1 MVAFYIFGA
10 YTQQFGLEVINT
22 VERTEFRVRK
32 ETNSLQELKTLL
44 DLVTNPC
51 MFKKPWKGLFRN
63 TLPST
68 LKT

>member
-10 YTQQFGLEVINT
+10 YMQQFGLEVINT
-22 VERTEFRVRK
+22 VERTKFRVRK

-51 MFKKPWKGLFRN
+51 MFID
-63 TLPST
+63 
-68 LKT
+68 LKDLKELQQCEC